1 MRDLRIFS
9 LLFWPV
15 SNWIIMYLFKK
26 VNDLQRYLTKL
37 RNNGNTI
44 GLVPTMG
51 ALHEGHLS
59 LIDRAKA
66 DVNVVVCSI
75 FVNPT
80 QFNEPADLIKYPR
93 TAPEDITVLTSHGND
108 VLFMPPVNE
117 VYPKDLNT
125 KLDLNFGQLDKLME
139 GEFRPGHFD
148 GMAQVVNRLANI
160 VQPDSMYFGQKD
172 FQQYAIVEDMLKQQ
186 KSAIKAVM
194 CPIIREPDG
203 LALSSRN
210 VRLVADIRQRAT
222 IIYQTLLNA
231 KTLIQENNPKAVK
244 EMALKQLAIKDFKPE
259 YFEIVDGQT
268 LLPIE
273 SYKKSDF
280 VVACTAVWAGDVRL
294 IDSMV
299 FKGHEN

>member
-1 MRDLRIFS
+1 
-9 LLFWPV
+9 
-15 SNWIIMYLFKK
+15 MYLFKK
-26 VNDLQRYLTKL
+26 VNDLQRHLNKL
-37 RNNGNTI
+37 RNEGNTI

-59 LIDRAKA
+59 LIDKAKA
-66 DVNVVVCSI
+66 DIDVVVCSI

-80 QFNEPADLIKYPR
+80 QFNQPEDLIKYPR
-93 TAPEDITVLTSHGND
+93 TATEDIMVLTSHGNH

-117 VYPKDLNT
+117 VYPEGLNT
-125 KLDLNFGQLDKLME
+125 KLNLNFGQLDKLME

-172 FQQYAIVEDMLKQQ
+172 FQQYAIVQDMLKQQ
-186 KSAIKAVM
+186 KSVIKAIM

-210 VRLVADIRQRAT
+210 VRLAADIRKRAT

-231 KTLIQENNPKAVK
+231 KALMQEHNSKIVK
-244 EMALKQLAIKDFKPE
+244 ELALKQLAIKDFKPE

-268 LLPIE
+268 LMPIE
-273 SYKKSDF
+273 SFEESDF
-280 VVACTAVWAGDVRL
+280 IVACTAVWAGDVRL
-294 IDSMV
+294 IDNMIL
-299 FKGHEN
+299 KYHGN